1 MSLIEEALRR
11 AQQPSSKAE
20 PIVTTTPEAIAE
32 PTPLTSSSTLPH
44 RWSRP
49 AQPRLVNATWWIGL
63 AIGGT
68 AVIMLML
75 WGYSLL
81 LRWQLAKDAVPE
93 VTPPPRVVRVTS
105 RPEPVQPTVIQ
116 PPSSAKAALSPPAV
130 TTPAPAKRKRPDL
143 MLNGI
148 VEGRGEPVAIING
161 MILRIGD
168 SIAGATLLEIW
179 GEEAR
184 LRWRNEELI
193 LTTTR

>member
-11 AQQPSSKAE
+11 AQQPSSKAG
-20 PIVTTTPEAIAE
+20 PMVTTTPEPISE
-32 PTPLTSSSTLPH
+32 PTPLTPSSALPH
-44 RWSRP
+44 RWSRS

-68 AVIMLML
+68 ALIMLML

-93 VTPPPRVVRVTS
+93 VTPSPRVVQVTS
-105 RPEPVQPTVIQ
+105 RLGPVQPTAT
-116 PPSSAKAALSPPAV
+116 AKPALNPPAAA
-130 TTPAPAKRKRPDL
+130 TPAPAKRKRPDL
-143 MLNGI
+143 TLNGT

-184 LRWRNEELI
+184 LRWRDQDLI
-193 LTTTR
+193 LSTTR